1 MITKD
6 IDIQLAGNA
15 DARPVAMLV
24 QVASQYKSHI
34 NIQQDNRTVN
44 AKSIMG
50 MMTLGLVSGKQVKVS
65 VDGEDEDVAIHN
77 IENFLCGKK

>member
-34 NIQQDNRTVN
+34 NIQQDNRTEGRLLL
-44 AKSIMG
+44 I
-50 MMTLGLVSGKQVKVS
+50 
-65 VDGEDEDVAIHN
+65 
-77 IENFLCGKK
+77 FLP